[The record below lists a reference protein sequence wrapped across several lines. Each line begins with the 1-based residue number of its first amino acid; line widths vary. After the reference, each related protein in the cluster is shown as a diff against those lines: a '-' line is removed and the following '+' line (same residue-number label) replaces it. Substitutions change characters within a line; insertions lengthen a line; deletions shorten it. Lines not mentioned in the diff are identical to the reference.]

1 MTADAQTMRDL
12 ELFESTDGTPGIF
25 ALFDYTKTDKGREKL
40 RALLLEDL
48 LTLDQVKSRQATFGF
63 FHELAEDA
71 PPVHKNQFLF
81 ITQYLRSKLPMI
93 RNKSPFHMALTWL
106 RLSMRHKGTGLFS
119 NMEFISEGVTLITVF
134 TLALERFLEAIR
146 PAQLPDE
153 VRELAGR
160 IEEALSPVTAHV
172 SRLTASGGHP
182 FRLLAADWWLRTRG
196 GFYIDSLTDSFA
208 LLDAFFSVGTAMKR
222 HNMCF
227 PEILES
233 GKPFF
238 SVRGLYHPFL
248 SHPVTQDFQTPGSFL
263 FLTGP
268 NMAGKTTFL
277 KALGISVLLG
287 RAGFPVFAGECRME
301 LFQGLFT
308 SINTEDNIRK
318 GYSYFFSEVHRVK
331 EAGRLLQQTH
341 CILFIFDELF
351 KGTNV
356 KDAYDASRLVI
367 RKFTLWG
374 QNLFILS
381 SHLIELAE
389 EARDNPS
396 IAFYCFD
403 SSVVDGRPLFTY
415 KINEGISRERLG
427 LLILQNE
434 GIPDL
439 LEPPSSSKE

>member
-12 ELFESTDGTPGIF
+12 ELFESTDGTPGVF

-40 RALLLEDL
+40 RALILDDL
-48 LTLDQVKSRQATFGF
+48 LTLEQVENRQSTFRF
-63 FHELAEDA
+63 FRDLDGQA

-93 RNKSPFHMALTWL
+93 RNRSPFHMAVTWL
-106 RLSMRHKGTGLFS
+106 RLTLRHKGTGLFS
-119 NMEFISEGVTLITVF
+119 NMEFITEGVTLITGF
-134 TLALERFLEAIR
+134 ARALEMFLETIR
-146 PAQLPDE
+146 SADLPLE
-153 VRELAGR
+153 VGELAGR
-160 IEEALSPVTAHV
+160 IEESLLPVTAHI
-172 SRLTASGGHP
+172 SRLTPSGGHP
-182 FRLLAADWWLRTRG
+182 FRLLAADRWLRTRG
-196 GFYIDSLTDSFA
+196 GFYIDTLTDAFA
-208 LLDAFFSVGTAMKR
+208 LLDAFFSVGATIKR
-222 HNMCF
+222 HEMCF
-227 PEILES
+227 PEIIES
-233 GKPFF
+233 HRPFF
-238 SVRGLYHPFL
+238 SARGLYHPFL
-248 SHPVTQDFQTPGSFL
+248 SRPVTQDFQTPSSFL

-287 RAGFPVFAGECRME
+287 RAGFPVFARHCRME

-331 EAGRLLQQTH
+331 EAGELLQKTNR
-341 CILFIFDELF
+341 ILFIFDELF
-351 KGTNV
+351 KGTNI
-356 KDAYDASRLVI
+356 KDAYDASRMVI
-367 RKFTLWG
+367 RKFTLW
-374 QNLFILS
+374 QRNLFILS

-389 EARDNPS
+389 ESRENPA
-396 IAFYCFD
+396 IAFYYFD

-415 KINEGISRERLG
+415 KINEGVSRERLG